1 MLRPP
6 ANIARGARPRERSE
20 AEPRSSGQRDLSYTH
35 TGATISFIM
44 KHLLIVN
51 AYSATISVFQLNS
64 DLDVTIRL
72 PDAHYKQIHNG
83 HYKQAK
89 TRL

>member
-1 MLRPP
+1 MHLNVSVLIM
-6 ANIARGARPRERSE
+6 NIIEC
-20 AEPRSSGQRDLSYTH
+20 LF

-72 PDAHYKQIHNG
+72 PDPHYKQIHNG